1 MNVNRRQEA
10 RLPLN
15 FAAEVIA
22 GGNGPAD
29 ADDLSFRLVEVSAG
43 RIGNQ
48 PPIRRQRVRTDGG
61 ARGYSP
67 SVTEY
72 QTIEFDQSGRVARIT
87 LHRPDAA
94 NGLNDTMARELADAA
109 RRCDTEA
116 TKVVVLTGSGR
127 FFCAG
132 GDLKAF
138 ATAPSRG
145 RFIKG
150 VADDLH
156 RAISTFARM
165 DAVVIIAVNGVAAG
179 AGFSLAV
186 TGDLVLAAES
196 ASFTMAYTRA
206 GLSPDG
212 SSSYYL
218 PRLIG
223 IAKTKE
229 LMLTNRTLSA
239 HEASQ
244 WGLVTEVVSDAELAA
259 RTDELAAQMAATARE
274 SNGAVK
280 ALLLSSFASGIE
292 EQMELEGRLI
302 AGRAESADGREG
314 IDAFLQKRKA
324 EFA

>member
-1 MNVNRRQEA
+1 
-10 RLPLN
+10 
-15 FAAEVIA
+15 
-22 GGNGPAD
+22 
-29 ADDLSFRLVEVSAG
+29 VS
-43 RIGNQ
+43 Q
-48 PPIRRQRVRTDGG
+48 
-61 ARGYSP
+61 
-67 SVTEY
+67 Y
-72 QTIEFDQSGRVARIT
+72 QTITFEQSGPITTIT
-87 LHRPDAA
+87 LDRPDAA
-94 NGLNDTMARELADAA
+94 NGMNDTMTAELADAA

-116 TKVVVLTGSGR
+116 TKVVVLTGFGR

-132 GDLKAF
+132 GDLKSF
-138 ATAPSRG
+138 ATSPSRG

-165 DAVVIIAVNGVAAG
+165 DAVLIVAVNGVAAG

-223 IAKTKE
+223 ITKTKE

-239 HEASQ
+239 QEASR
-244 WGLVTEVVSDAELAA
+244 WGLVTEVVPDAELAE
-259 RTDELAAQMAATARE
+259 RTAKLADQMSATARG
-274 SNGAVK
+274 SNGTVK
-280 ALLLSSFASGIE
+280 ALLLSTFSSGLE

-302 AGRAESADGREG
+302 ARRAESAEGREG
-314 IDAFLQKRKA
+314 IDAFLEKRKA

>member
-1 MNVNRRQEA
+1 V
-10 RLPLN
+10 
-15 FAAEVIA
+15 
-22 GGNGPAD
+22 
-29 ADDLSFRLVEVSAG
+29 
-43 RIGNQ
+43 
-48 PPIRRQRVRTDGG
+48 TD
-61 ARGYSP
+61 YE
-67 SVTEY
+67 TMKFE
-72 QTIEFDQSGRVARIT
+72 QSGPITRIT
-87 LHRPDAA
+87 LSRPDAA
-94 NGLNDTMARELADAA
+94 NGMNDTMTRELAHAA
-109 RRCDTEA
+109 ARCDTEA

-132 GDLKAF
+132 GDLKSF
-138 ATAPSRG
+138 ANAPRRG
-145 RFIKG
+145 PFIKG

-165 DAVVIIAVNGVAAG
+165 DAVLITAVNGVAAG

-223 IAKTKE
+223 ITKTKE
-229 LMLTNRTLSA
+229 LMLTNRTLPA
-239 HEASQ
+239 QEASQ
-244 WGLVTEVVSDAELAA
+244 WGLVTEVVADDELAA
-259 RTDELAAQMAATARE
+259 RTNKLADQMAATARG
-274 SNGAVK
+274 SNGGVK
-280 ALLLSSFASGIE
+280 ALLLATFSSGLE

-302 AGRAESADGREG
+302 AALADSADGREG
-314 IDAFLQKRKA
+314 IDAFLAKRTA